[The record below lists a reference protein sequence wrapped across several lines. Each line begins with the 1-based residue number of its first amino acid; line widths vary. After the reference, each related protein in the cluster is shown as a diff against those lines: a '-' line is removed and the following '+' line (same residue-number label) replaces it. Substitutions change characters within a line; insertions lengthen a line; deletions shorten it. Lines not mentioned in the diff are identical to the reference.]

1 MLFIFL
7 LPAPC
12 PVPGAPAVPGRGG
25 GGGTTTYGDDS
36 YRQASHLLASSWF
49 LFSAHYCLLLTFLF
63 CDVFE
68 GYLLPELCNY
78 TKCHLSPV
86 KMCFH
91 CELLEIISALCRY
104 NGYLLH
110 IDNMTKMW
118 TVNNKQYLA
127 KRMRNTFYLQTKQKY
142 LDFLQ
147 FCMLLT
153 STTNV
158 LCLWCCVYVCPV
170 VGGVGGLLTTH
181 CCHLLLLGVDSG
193 HSLWPPD
200 LRWTP
205 AQTFIP
211 ST

>member
-1 MLFIFL
+1 MRNSEGVIHSPAAFL
-7 LPAPC
+7 VQPSCQLPARCLVHLLC
-12 PVPGAPAVPGRGG
+12 PGEGVEAAPSLS
-25 GGGTTTYGDDS
+25 DDS
-36 YRQASHLLASSWF
+36 YRQASHLLVSSWF
-49 LFSAHYCLLLTFLF
+49 LFSTHYCLLLLTFLF

-127 KRMRNTFYLQTKQKY
+127 KRMRNTFY
-142 LDFLQ
+142 
-147 FCMLLT
+147 
-153 STTNV
+153 
-158 LCLWCCVYVCPV
+158 
-170 VGGVGGLLTTH
+170 
-181 CCHLLLLGVDSG
+181 
-193 HSLWPPD
+193 
-200 LRWTP
+200 
-205 AQTFIP
+205 
-211 ST
+211 